1 MDNSPKKM
9 NLSKEQKTGFV
20 LLFIFA
26 ILVIGLGFLQLRNTI
41 YNPFAIDFTVYEEEG
56 MVNDIEGR
64 LKNLDTDYDGLL
76 DWDELNIY
84 NTSPYLEDTDSD
96 GIEDKVEIE
105 KGLDPLCPQGD
116 DCQQDIEAPGINTNT
131 SSTINST
138 TTESLIGGSPLLD
151 GVQDTYEVVEDSG
164 IIADEETGQST
175 YTAALTDPRILRQ
188 LLLATGQISEE
199 QLNAIDDETLLR
211 VSENLLQQDVSV
223 LGLDEE

>member
-56 MVNDIEGR
+56 MVKDVEGR

-76 DWDELNIY
+76 DWDEINIY

-96 GIEDKVEIE
+96 GIEDKVEIDR
-105 KGLDPLCPQGD
+105 GLDPLCPQGD
-116 DCQQDIEAPGINTNT
+116 ICNQKLDIPN
-131 SSTINST
+131 
-138 TTESLIGGSPLLD
+138 IGGSTSTMVNDLTGVSPLWED
-151 GVQDTYEVVEDSG
+151 TEDTYDIVSDSG
-164 IIADEETGQST
+164 ILADEETGESS
-175 YTAALTDPRILRQ
+175 YTMALTDPKILRQ
-188 LLLATGQISEE
+188 LLLTTGQISEE

-211 VSENLLQQDVSV
+211 VAGNLLQQDMSV
-223 LGLDEE
+223 LGLENLEE